1 MINDVD
7 RNEEP
12 FLRHLAILRTCL
24 IRALLAAILCLTV
37 TTYYAKEIYHYISL
51 PMLKILPEGSHFI
64 TTHPIEAWATYFKTA
79 LFAALFMASP
89 VLIFQAWGFIA
100 PGLKLSEKRSALA
113 AITASS
119 VLFVGGGLFG
129 YFVAFPF
136 GFGYLNSVLAGTN
149 ILYLPRM
156 EDYLNFAFQLLLGFG
171 LIFETPLAIIVLAF
185 LGIVDV
191 AGLKAFRRYYIVLAF
206 AVAAVLTPPD
216 VVSQII
222 MGVPLLLL
230 YEVGVVG
237 AWLVERQSPLRTTN

>member
-1 MINDVD
+1 MTNDAD
-7 RNEEP
+7 KNEEP
-12 FLRHLAILRTCL
+12 FIRHITILRTCL
-24 IRALLAAILCLTV
+24 IRSLLAAALCLMV

-100 PGLKLSEKRSALA
+100 PGLRLSEKRSALA
-113 AITASS
+113 AISVSS
-119 VLFVGGGLFG
+119 ILFVCGGLFG

-136 GFGYLNSVLAGTN
+136 GFGYLSNVLAGTD

-156 EDYLNFAFQLLLGFG
+156 EDYLSFAFQLLLGFG
-171 LIFETPLAIIVLAF
+171 LIFETPLAIVVLAF

-191 AGLKAFRRYYIVLAF
+191 AGLRAFRRYYIVLAF
-206 AVAAVLTPPD
+206 VVAAVLTPPD

-222 MGVPLLLL
+222 MGVPLLIL

-237 AWLVERQSPLRTTN
+237 AWLVGRDNLSTQHP